1 MSTRHLFLSLL
12 ICVAGFV
19 SCEGWLPENETPTGL
34 ITVDKQF
41 YCTLNKLEG
50 NETDGNQKW
59 VFYDGEK
66 MRVTVTGYRCRCDDP
81 SHIPFKLEKIQIDL
95 PDVAPTMDI
104 PLERKEGDHYISGNK
119 SVSEVVLNKYE
130 VAKDGELLKFDLT
143 ITLYRET
150 KGDIRVQ
157 YFKGPIL

>member
-34 ITVDKQF
+34 ITVDKKF

-50 NETDGNQKW
+50 AESDGKLKW
-59 VFYDGEK
+59 GFFEGED
-66 MRVTVTGYRCRCDDP
+66 MRVSVQGYVCRDNDP
-81 SHIPFKLEKIQIDL
+81 THLHFHMELIKLEL
-95 PDVAPTMDI
+95 PDVATSMEI
-104 PLERKEGDHYISGNK
+104 PLEGRKGDRYLSGNK

-130 VAKDGELLKFDLT
+130 VAKDGELLKFDLS
-143 ITLYRET
+143 ITLSREI